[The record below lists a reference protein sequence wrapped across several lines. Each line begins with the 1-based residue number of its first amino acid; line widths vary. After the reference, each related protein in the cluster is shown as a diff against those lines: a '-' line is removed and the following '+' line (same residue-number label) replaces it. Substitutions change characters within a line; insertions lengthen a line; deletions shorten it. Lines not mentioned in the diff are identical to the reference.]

1 MGCRLLCVTLLALL
15 AGCYGQPC
23 TLITPSVLHRD
34 SDETIVLDGHTMAF
48 EAEVQV
54 QNFPKRTLSLMKQKI
69 SLNYGNNFLGTAT
82 VRISSKDL
90 AKDPKSKQYVYV
102 TVTSPVCSLEKV
114 VLLGHQSGYAFIQ
127 TDKTIYT
134 PGSTV
139 LYRIYAMDG
148 KLSPVNTALVIEFLS
163 SDNVIVERRSYETYG
178 NSGIIRLSYRLPE
191 LVSSLGVWTMSVRYE
206 GSPLH
211 LYSTSF
217 EVKEYVLPTIEIKL
231 IPEKIFYNFEDPEF
245 IVDIKAQF
253 LYGKPV
259 DGMALVIFGVKKDD
273 TRTSLPDTQRRIPI
287 SEGEGQAV
295 LKREDLVK
303 SFPNP
308 DDLLQYT
315 LYMSVTIIT
324 DSGKKVKESEL
335 ENIHIVKS
343 PYNVLFSKTSRYFK
357 PGMPFD
363 LLVHVT
369 NPDGSPAQR
378 VPVVAEPGRV
388 EGITGAEGKVR
399 LKLNTAANINSL
411 SITVRTS
418 DPWLPPSRQASASMT
433 ANAYQSTGNYLSIIS
448 TYDSDVRPGDTLSVY
463 FILRNTNVALQ
474 NQIFYFTYL
483 ITTKGRIVKVGR
495 QPRLPLQSLVTM
507 SLPITEE
514 LVPSFR
520 ITAYY
525 IVGNEIVSDSM
536 RVDVRDSCM
545 GTLSGVT
552 YRDNGIQSPGSAMN
566 LKLQADQG
574 AHVGL
579 VVVDRGVHVLNRKF
593 KISQKK
599 MWDSVEKSD
608 TGCTPGG
615 GADSMGV
622 FYDAGLALQ
631 STLQSTTQQRSEQQ
645 CEVHSSRRRRSSAQV
660 VDQTM
665 TNASSSQEIVRR
677 CCIDG
682 MNEKGENC
690 EGRAANIWEGRE
702 CADAFLHC
710 CKFIRQKKEKER
722 NPTEPDAET
731 RGSQYEVAA
740 SRRRRCDDDNDYLP
754 DYEIPLR
761 TDFPDSWFWKIEHMG
776 ERADRNG
783 ISTKL
788 LDIFLKDSVTTWEVQ
803 AVSLSPNKGICV
815 SEPYEIRVLKDFFI
829 DLELPYSVVR
839 NEQVEIQSVI
849 YNYGHTTIRVRV
861 ELTHNPQFCSL
872 STAKSNFRQVVEIRP
887 QSSVA
892 VPFILVPLSL
902 GDQDVEVKAAVFGQ
916 YLADGVR
923 KKLKVVPQG
932 VRITKNITSAILDPQ
947 VTGNDG
953 VQVVTVPAVDEKNLV
968 PGTSVETLVT
978 IQGNPGS
985 QMEEHVVNGG
995 DFNHLFVAPYGS
1007 MHSNIIRMTSNLF
1020 STIYLETTNQWDRL
1034 GLDRRDEAIT
1044 NIKKGYINQ
1053 LAFRNSDNSYGTL
1066 KGSTW
1071 FTAYVVKVFAMAQS
1085 LVDIKS
1091 NVLCDSIKWLILQ
1104 KQKSNG
1110 MFKEDA
1116 PVWHWEIV
1124 GGIKGSSEDV
1134 ALTAF
1139 VLIAMLESEEI
1150 CAPQVN
1156 NLKISI
1162 EKASSFLLG
1171 QLPAL
1176 DKPYTIAITSY
1187 ALAMAGAID
1196 HPQKLLS
1203 AITDNSHWS
1212 IRGSNYNI
1220 IEATSY
1226 ALLALMHLK
1235 QYNLTKPMVRWIYE
1249 KKNYGIAYRN
1259 TQASLMMFQ
1268 ALTRYH
1274 MDFPSIN
1281 EIQLDVTLDL
1291 PDDPFPVQYRINSEN
1306 AMVARTSVT
1315 RWNKEFVVRAEGK
1328 GQVTLTVTS
1337 VYHVTEKDKECKNFD
1352 LSVSVKEE
1360 PNVRAPEGALATASV
1375 TICARHLKNRA
1386 ATLSML
1392 EVSMMTGFT
1401 PDVDSLNKLM
1411 KRMDTNVIKFENN
1424 NKDNDQESLILYLDK
1439 ISHRKDEC
1447 ITFNVHQ
1454 IFKVG
1459 LIQPGSVTVYDYYSP
1474 ESRCSKL
1481 YHMDKD
1487 IKSLGTICQNNECR
1501 CAENCFSQKPM
1512 DDKIDAAWRYER
1524 VCTSG
1529 VDYVYKVHLEEI
1541 QKNDNYDNYV
1551 MKIIRVLR
1559 EGGDEDALNNQ
1570 KNFLSHIKCR
1580 KDLILTKG
1588 QDYLIWGPNTDLWEQ
1603 PDGFSYLIRRDT
1615 WMERWPNDRECQG
1628 SRYSKLCNDLSELSE
1643 NLEFIGCHL

>member
-1 MGCRLLCVTLLALL
+1 MGSRILCVTLLALL

-34 SDETIVLDGHTMAF
+34 SDETIVLDGNNKTF
-48 EAEVQV
+48 EADVEIQV
-54 QNFPKRTLSLMKQKI
+54 FLTKDFRLPKQKI
-69 SLNYGNNFLGTAT
+69 SLNDDNNFLGTAT
-82 VRISSKDL
+82 VRIPSKDL

-102 TVTSPVCSLEKV
+102 TVKSPVCSLEKV

-148 KLSPVNTALVIEFLS
+148 KLSPVNAPLVIDFLS
-163 SDNVIVERRSYETYG
+163 PDNVIVGRQRYRTYG
-178 NSGIIRLSYRLPE
+178 NSGIISLSYRLPE
-191 LVSSLGVWTMSVRYE
+191 IVSSPGVWTMSVRYE

-211 LYSTSF
+211 LYSTNF
-217 EVKEYVLPTIEIKL
+217 EVKEYVLPTMEIQL
-231 IPEKIFYNFEDPEF
+231 IPQKKFYYFDDPEF

-259 DGMALVIFGVKKDD
+259 DGMAFVLFGVKKDG

-324 DSGKKVKESEL
+324 DSGRKVVGSEL

-343 PYNVLFSKTSRYFK
+343 PYNVLFTKTSRYFK
-357 PGMPFD
+357 PGMPYR

-369 NPDGSPAQR
+369 NPDGSPAER
-378 VPVVAEPGRV
+378 VPVVAELGRLG
-388 EGITGAEGKVR
+388 GITGEEGMWQ
-399 LKLNTAANINSL
+399 LILNTVNNINSL
-411 SITVRTS
+411 TITVRTS
-418 DPWLPPSRQASASMT
+418 DPALPPSRQASASMT
-433 ANAYQSTGNYLSIIS
+433 ANAYQPTGNYLYIGSRN
-448 TYDSDVRPGDTLSVY
+448 DSVVRPGDTLSVY
-463 FILRNTNVALQ
+463 FIIHYTNKAVQ
-474 NQIFYFTYL
+474 NQIKHITYL

-495 QPRLPLQSLVTM
+495 QPRLPGQSLVTM
-507 SLPITEE
+507 SLPITGD
-514 LVPSFR
+514 LIPSFR
-520 ITAYY
+520 IIAYY

-536 RVDVRDSCM
+536 RVDVTDSCM
-545 GTLSGVT
+545 GTLSVVGNRE
-552 YRDNGIQSPGSAMN
+552 RDNGIQSPGSSMK

-615 GADSMGV
+615 GAYSMGV

-631 STLQSTTQQRSEQQ
+631 SSVKTSTPERRGNIKYRHSKEQETLIQLCTWKNKN
-645 CEVHSSRRRRSSAQV
+645 VF
-660 VDQTM
+660 
-665 TNASSSQEIVRR
+665 
-677 CCIDG
+677 
-682 MNEKGENC
+682 
-690 EGRAANIWEGRE
+690 EG
-702 CADAFLHC
+702 
-710 CKFIRQKKEKER
+710 
-722 NPTEPDAET
+722 
-731 RGSQYEVAA
+731 
-740 SRRRRCDDDNDYLP
+740 DDDNDYLP

-923 KKLKVVPQG
+923 KKLKVV
-932 VRITKNITSAILDPQ
+932 VSDIYY
-947 VTGNDG
+947 G
-953 VQVVTVPAVDEKNLV
+953 VQEVTVPAVDEKNLV

-985 QMEEHVVNGG
+985 QIEEHVVNGE

-1053 LAFRNSDNSYGTL
+1053 LAFRNSDNSYGTF

-1071 FTAYVVKVFAMAQS
+1071 LTAYVAKVFALAHP
-1085 LVDIKS
+1085 LVEIEI
-1091 NVLCDSIKWLILQ
+1091 NVLCGAIKWLVLERQ
-1104 KQKSNG
+1104 KPDG
-1110 MFKEDA
+1110 MFKENA
-1116 PVWHWEIV
+1116 PVIHQEMV
-1124 GGIKGSSEDV
+1124 GDIKGSSEDV

-1139 VLIAMLESEEI
+1139 VLIAMLESEQI
-1150 CAPQVN
+1150 CTPHVN

-1162 EKASSFLLG
+1162 EKATSFLLG
-1171 QLPAL
+1171 QFEELK
-1176 DKPYTIAITSY
+1176 KPYTIAITSY

-1196 HPQKLLS
+1196 HPEKLLS
-1203 AITDNSHWS
+1203 GTTDKLQWKANSQFIT
-1212 IRGSNYNI
+1212 

-1226 ALLALMHLK
+1226 ALLALLRLK
-1235 QYNLTKPMVRWIYE
+1235 VYDLTGPIVRWITEQRYHGAV
-1249 KKNYGIAYRN
+1249 YGS
-1259 TQASLMMFQ
+1259 TQATIVMFQ
-1268 ALTRYH
+1268 ALAQYQI
-1274 MDFPSIN
+1274 DIPSLS
-1281 EIQLDVTLDL
+1281 EIDLDVSFRL
-1291 PDDPFPVQYRINSEN
+1291 PGRSSDNVIRINTDN
-1306 AMVARTSVT
+1306 FMLARS
-1315 RWNKEFVVRAEGK
+1315 AETKMNQKFIVKAKGK
-1328 GQVTLTVTS
+1328 GQGTLRVVS
-1337 VYHVTEKDKECKNFD
+1337 IYHALVTEKEQECKHFD
-1352 LSVSVKEE
+1352 LSVTVEEVKDK
-1360 PNVRAPEGALATASV
+1360 VKIRAPEGALSTSSV
-1375 TICARHLKNRA
+1375 EICTRHLNNKD
-1386 ATLSML
+1386 ATMSILDI
-1392 EVSMMTGFT
+1392 SMMTGFA
-1401 PDVDSLNKLM
+1401 PDVESLNRLM
-1411 KRMDTNVIKFENN
+1411 KGVDKYISKYDI
-1424 NKDNDQESLILYLDK
+1424 NKGAAEKGSLIIYLDK
-1439 ISHRKDEC
+1439 ISHKKDEC
-1447 ITFNVHQ
+1447 IKFHIHQ

-1459 LIQPGSVTVYDYYSP
+1459 LIQPASVTVYDYYTP
-1474 ESRCSKL
+1474 ENRCTKF
-1481 YHMDKD
+1481 YHVDKG
-1487 IKSLGTICQNNECR
+1487 SQLLGTICQNDICR
-1501 CAENCFSQKPM
+1501 CAEENCFLKQQVEGE
-1512 DDKIDAAWRYER
+1512 INALWRYNKA
-1524 VCTSG
+1524 CAPG
-1529 VDYVYKVHLEEI
+1529 VDYVFKTRLEKIE
-1541 QKNDNYDNYV
+1541 KTKNYDNYV
-1551 MKIIRVLR
+1551 MKIITVIK
-1559 EGGDEDALNNQ
+1559 EGTDENVVNHQ
-1570 KNFLSHIKCR
+1570 RNFVSHIKCR
-1580 KDLILTKG
+1580 KALDLKEG
-1588 QDYLIWGPNTDLWEQ
+1588 RDYLIWGIKNDLWDQE
-1603 PDGFSYLIRRDT
+1603 DGYSYIIGKDT
-1615 WMERWPNDRECQG
+1615 WIEWWPNERECQDEEN
-1628 SRYSKLCNDLSELSE
+1628 KIQCDDFADFTADLEI
-1643 NLEFIGCHL
+1643 NGCAS